1 MIIRK
6 IKTYILR
13 KMFGNYYLI
22 NKPKD
27 VKIAKNSGSIK
38 SREYIYRFKHL
49 Y

>member
-13 KMFGNYYLI
+13 KMFENYYLV

-27 VKIAKNSGSIK
+27 VKIAKTVEVSNS
-38 SREYIYRFKHL
+38 ENIYRFKHL

>member
-27 VKIAKNSGSIK
+27 VKIAKQWKYQIQ
-38 SREYIYRFKHL
+38 RIYI
-49 Y
+49 